1 MTATR
6 RNQAVYAGVITLVVV
21 AGLGSRSRWA
31 VHLPSFV
38 ATYAGD
44 TLWALM
50 IYLCF
55 GLVFPRAR
63 IQAVAIA
70 ALSVSF
76 AIEASELYQ
85 AEWINRIRCTPLG
98 GLVLGFGFKWS
109 DLFCYTSGILVGV
122 TGESWI
128 AFRSSGSPAS
138 MGAPP
143 S

>member
-1 MTATR
+1 
-6 RNQAVYAGVITLVVV
+6 
-21 AGLGSRSRWA
+21 
-31 VHLPSFV
+31 
-38 ATYAGD
+38 
-44 TLWALM
+44 M

-55 GLVFPRAR
+55 GFLFPRAR

-85 AEWINRIRCTPLG
+85 AEWINRIRNTLVG

-109 DLFCYTSGILVGV
+109 DLVCYTTGILMGV
-122 TGESWI
+122 TAESWV
-128 AFRSSGSPAS
+128 AFRSRSSPANV
-138 MGAPP
+138 GAPP